1 MGRLSGKIAVVT
13 GGTTGIGLSTAR
25 LFAAEGAKVVV
36 TGRNAQSLAAA
47 REELKGIA
55 EVVQSDAGNPAEVRK
70 LFEEIGKQY
79 SRIDVLFLNAGIA
92 QFAPLADSP
101 EELFDET
108 IRVNLKGPFV
118 AL

>member
-25 LFAAEGAKVVV
+25 LFAAEGAKVVA

-47 REELKGIA
+47 REELRGVA
-55 EVVQSDAGNPAEVRK
+55 EVVQSDAGNPAEVRR

-79 SRIDVLFLNAGIA
+79 SRIDVLFLTRASRNSRRWRTRPRSCSTRR
-92 QFAPLADSP
+92 FA
-101 EELFDET
+101 
-108 IRVNLKGPFV
+108 
-118 AL
+118 